1 MLSRL
6 QSGFCAILVL
16 LSVHHAAGAA
26 EWPPSG
32 TTTIV
37 VPYPAGNIADIAART
52 IAQKLN
58 ERTGKTLIVE
68 NRAGASTQIGTSLVA
83 RAPADGRTLLLTGAI
98 FATNPA
104 LFPKLPYD
112 SEKDFAPVGLVVSN
126 PLVLTT
132 AKSKP
137 FPDFAGMVAY
147 ARSKPGHL
155 ALASGGSGTLTHIAL
170 ALMAIRTGTDI
181 NHVTYKGGSAAATDT
196 LSGQVDG
203 FWDNPSSAIPQIKA
217 DRIRALAVSGRQRNP
232 ALPNVPTVIELGY
245 PDFEVI
251 NWFAVF
257 APGKTD
263 TVLLDVI
270 HAEIRAVLELPDVKE
285 RFAQEGV
292 AVGGPSRAQF
302 ATFVASEMKKWGDL
316 IREKNI
322 QAE

>member
-6 QSGFCAILVL
+6 QSAFCATLAVL
-16 LSVHHAAGAA
+16 AVSQSAAAS
-26 EWPPSG
+26 EWPLSG

-52 IAQKLN
+52 IGQKLN
-58 ERTGKTLIVE
+58 ERTGKTIIVD

-112 SEKDFAPVGLVVSN
+112 SEKDLAPVGLVVSN

-137 FPDFAGMVAY
+137 FTDFKSMADY
-147 ARSKPGHL
+147 AKAKPGHL

-170 ALMAIRTGTDI
+170 ALMGISLNTEI
-181 NHVTYKGGSAAATDT
+181 NHVPYKGGSAAATDT

-217 DRIRALAVSGRQRNP
+217 DRIRPLAVSGRTRNP
-232 ALPNVPTVIELGY
+232 ALPDVPTMIELGY
-245 PDFEVI
+245 ADFEAI
-251 NWFAVF
+251 NWFGVF

-263 TVLLDVI
+263 PQLLDVI
-270 HAEIRAVLELPDVKE
+270 HKEIQAVLALPDVQE
-285 RFAQEGV
+285 RFAREGV
-292 AVGGPSRAQF
+292 TAGGPPRAQY
-302 ATFVASEMKKWGDL
+302 ATFVTSEIKKWGTL

>member
-1 MLSRL
+1 MCRYYAALS
-6 QSGFCAILVL
+6 AVLVFA
-16 LSVHHAAGAA
+16 SVAQPAAAT

-37 VPYPAGNIADIAART
+37 VPYTAGNITDIAARL

-58 ERTGKTLIVE
+58 ERTGKTIIVD

-112 SEKDFAPVGLVVSN
+112 SEKDLAPVALVVSN

-137 FPDFAGMVAY
+137 FTDFASMVTY
-147 ARSKPGHL
+147 AKARPGQL

-170 ALMAIRTGTDI
+170 ALMGITTGTDI
-181 NHVTYKGGSAAATDT
+181 NHVPYKGGSAAAMDT

-217 DRIRALAVSGRQRNP
+217 DRLRALAVSGRQRNP
-232 ALPNVPTVIELGY
+232 ALPDVPTVIELGHK
-245 PDFEVI
+245 DFEAI
-251 NWFAVF
+251 NWFGLF
-257 APGKTD
+257 APGKTEPQ
-263 TVLLDVI
+263 LLDAI
-270 HAEIRAVLELPDVKE
+270 HKEVRSILESPDVKE
-285 RFAQEGV
+285 RFAREGV
-292 AVGGPSRAQF
+292 TAGGPGRAEF
-302 ATFVASEMKKWGDL
+302 AAFVTSEMQKWGKL

>member
-6 QSGFCAILVL
+6 QSVFCATLAIFAI
-16 LSVHHAAGAA
+16 SPPAAAT
-26 EWPPSG
+26 EWPLSG

-37 VPYPAGNIADIAART
+37 VPYPAGNIADIAARA
-52 IAQKLN
+52 IGQKLN
-58 ERTGKTLIVE
+58 ERTGKTIIVD

-112 SEKDFAPVGLVVSN
+112 SEKDLAPVALAVSN

-137 FPDFAGMVAY
+137 FTDFKSMADY
-147 ARSKPGHL
+147 AKAKPGQL

-170 ALMAIRTGTDI
+170 ALMGIGLNTEI
-181 NHVTYKGGSAAATDT
+181 NHVPYKGGSAAATDT
-196 LSGQVDG
+196 LSGHVDG

-217 DRIRALAVSGRQRNP
+217 DRIRPLAVSGRTRNP
-232 ALPNVPTVIELGY
+232 ALPDVPTMIELGY
-245 PDFEVI
+245 ADFEAI
-251 NWFAVF
+251 NWFGVF

-263 TVLLDVI
+263 PQLLDVM
-270 HAEIRAVLELPDVKE
+270 HKEIQAVLALPDVQE
-285 RFAQEGV
+285 RFAREGV
-292 AVGGPSRAQF
+292 TAGGPPRAQY
-302 ATFVASEMKKWGDL
+302 AAFVSSEIKKWGAL

>member
-1 MLSRL
+1 MLTRL
-6 QSGFCAILVL
+6 QPVLYAALAI
-16 LSVHHAAGAA
+16 LSVHSAAAA

-37 VPYPAGNIADIAART
+37 VPYTAGNIADIAART
-52 IAQKLN
+52 IAHKMN
-58 ERTGKTLIVE
+58 ERTGKTFIVE
-68 NRAGASTQIGTSLVA
+68 NRAGASTQIGTSAVA

-112 SEKDFAPVGLVVSN
+112 SEKDLAPVALVVSN

-137 FPDFAGMVAY
+137 FTDFASMVKY
-147 ARSKPGHL
+147 AKAKPGQL

-170 ALMAIRTGTDI
+170 GLMAINIGTEI
-181 NHVTYKGGSAAATDT
+181 NHVPYKGGSAAAMDT

-203 FWDNPSSAIPQIKA
+203 FWDNPSSAIPQIKG
-217 DRIRALAVSGRQRNP
+217 DRLRALAVSSRQRSP
-232 ALPNVPTVIELGY
+232 ALPNVPTMVELGY
-245 PDFEVI
+245 ADFEAI
-251 NWFAVF
+251 NWFGVF
-257 APGKTD
+257 APGKTEPQ
-263 TVLLDVI
+263 LLDVI
-270 HAEIRAVLELPDVKE
+270 HTEIRAVLELPDVKE

-292 AVGGPSRAQF
+292 TASGPARAEF
-302 ATFVASEMKKWGDL
+302 AAFVASEMKKWGAL

>member
-1 MLSRL
+1 MLSRSYAAL
-6 QSGFCAILVL
+6 CAVL
-16 LSVHHAAGAA
+16 AVASTVQPAAAA
-26 EWPPSG
+26 DWPPSG

-37 VPYPAGNIADIAART
+37 VPYTAGNIADISARLL
-52 IAQKLN
+52 AQKLN
-58 ERTGKTLIVE
+58 ERTGKTIIID

-83 RAPADGRTLLLTGAI
+83 RAPTDGRTLLLTGAI

-112 SEKDFAPVGLVVSN
+112 SEKDLAPVALVVSN

-137 FPDFAGMVAY
+137 FTDFASMVTY
-147 ARSKPGHL
+147 AKAKPGQL

-170 ALMAIRTGTDI
+170 ALMGISIGTEI
-181 NHVTYKGGSAAATDT
+181 NHVPYKGGSAAAMDT

-217 DRIRALAVSGRQRNP
+217 DRLRALAVSGRQRNP
-232 ALPNVPTVIELGY
+232 ALPDVPTVIELGY
-245 PDFEVI
+245 KDFEAI
-251 NWFAVF
+251 NWFGIF

-263 TVLLDVI
+263 VQLLNAM
-270 HAEIRAVLELPDVKE
+270 HAEIRAILELPDVKE
-285 RFAQEGV
+285 RFAREGV
-292 AVGGPSRAQF
+292 TASGPGRAEF
-302 ATFVASEMKKWGDL
+302 AAFVASEMQKWGSL

>member
-6 QSGFCAILVL
+6 QSAFCAMLAVL
-16 LSVHHAAGAA
+16 AVSQSAAAT

-52 IAQKLN
+52 IGQKLN
-58 ERTGKTLIVE
+58 ERTGKTIIVD

-112 SEKDFAPVGLVVSN
+112 SEKDLAPVGLVVSN

-137 FPDFAGMVAY
+137 FTDFKSMADY
-147 ARSKPGHL
+147 AKAKPGHL

-170 ALMAIRTGTDI
+170 ALMGISLNTEI
-181 NHVTYKGGSAAATDT
+181 NHVPYKGGSAAATDT

-217 DRIRALAVSGRQRNP
+217 DRIRPLAVSGRTRNP
-232 ALPNVPTVIELGY
+232 ALPDVPTMIELGY
-245 PDFEVI
+245 ADFEAI
-251 NWFAVF
+251 NWFGVF

-263 TVLLDVI
+263 PQLLDVI
-270 HAEIRAVLELPDVKE
+270 HKEIQSVLALPDVQE
-285 RFAQEGV
+285 RFAREGV
-292 AVGGPSRAQF
+292 TAGGPSRAQYS
-302 ATFVASEMKKWGDL
+302 AFVTSEIKKWGAL

>member
-1 MLSRL
+1 MLFRL
-6 QSGFCAILVL
+6 HSAACAALVAMAV
-16 LSVHHAAGAA
+16 SQPAMAAD
-26 EWPPSG
+26 WPLTG

-37 VPYPAGNIADIAART
+37 VPYTAGNIADISARL

-58 ERTGKTLIVE
+58 ERTGKTFIVD
-68 NRAGASTQIGTSLVA
+68 NRAGASTQIGTNLVA
-83 RAPADGRTLLLTGAI
+83 RAPTDGRTLLLTGAI

-112 SEKDFAPVGLVVSN
+112 SEKDLAPVALVVSN

-137 FPDFAGMVAY
+137 FTNFASMVTY
-147 ARSKPGHL
+147 AKAKPGQL

-170 ALMAIRTGTDI
+170 ALMSISIGTEI
-181 NHVTYKGGSAAATDT
+181 NHVPYKGGSAAAMDT

-217 DRIRALAVSGRQRNP
+217 DRLRALAVSSRTRSP
-232 ALPNVPTVIELGY
+232 ALPDVPTMVELGY
-245 PDFEVI
+245 ADFEAI

-257 APGKTD
+257 APGKTEPA
-263 TVLLDVI
+263 LLDAM
-270 HAEIRAVLELPDVKE
+270 HKEIRSVLELPDVKE

-292 AVGGPSRAQF
+292 TASGPGRAEF
-302 ATFVASEMKKWGDL
+302 TAFVASEMKKWGTL

-322 QAE
+322 QPE

>member
-1 MLSRL
+1 MFSRRHSVFTAAL
-6 QSGFCAILVL
+6 AIMVTSLPAV
-16 LSVHHAAGAA
+16 AA

-37 VPYPAGNIADIAART
+37 VPYTAGNIADIAART
-52 IAQKLN
+52 LSQKLN
-58 ERTGKTLIVE
+58 ERSGKTFIVE

-112 SEKDFAPVGLVVSN
+112 SEKDLAPVNLVVSN

-132 AKSKP
+132 AKAKP
-137 FPDFAGMVAY
+137 FTDFASMATY
-147 ARSKPGHL
+147 AKAKPGQL

-170 ALMAIRTGTDI
+170 ALMGISLGTEI
-181 NHVTYKGGSAAATDT
+181 NHVPYKGGSAAAMDT

-217 DRIRALAVSGRQRNP
+217 DRIRALAVSGRTRNP
-232 ALPNVPTVIELGY
+232 ALPDVPTMIELGY
-245 PDFEVI
+245 ADFEAI
-251 NWFAVF
+251 NWFGVF

-263 TVLLDVI
+263 PALLDVI
-270 HAEIRAVLELPDVKE
+270 HKEIQTVLELPEIKS

-292 AVGGPSRAQF
+292 TAGGPSRAQY
-302 ATFVASEMKKWGDL
+302 AAFVTSEIKKWGAL

>member
-1 MLSRL
+1 MFYRARIAVCAAIAAMVVS
-6 QSGFCAILVL
+6 QSPA
-16 LSVHHAAGAA
+16 AA

-37 VPYPAGNIADIAART
+37 VPYTAGNITDIAARL
-52 IAQKLN
+52 IGQKLN
-58 ERTGKTLIVE
+58 ERTGKTFIVE
-68 NRAGASTQIGTSLVA
+68 NRAGASTQIGTNLVA

-112 SEKDFAPVGLVVSN
+112 SEKDLAPVGLVVSN

-137 FPDFAGMVAY
+137 FTDFASMATY
-147 ARSKPGHL
+147 AKANPGRL

-170 ALMAIRTGTDI
+170 ALMGISLGTEI
-181 NHVTYKGGSAAATDT
+181 NHVPYKGGSAAAMDT

-232 ALPNVPTVIELGY
+232 ALPDVPTVIELGHKE
-245 PDFEVI
+245 FEVI
-251 NWFAVF
+251 NWFGMF

-263 TVLLDVI
+263 PELLDAI
-270 HAEIRAVLELPDVKE
+270 HREIQSVLAQPDVKA

-292 AVGGPSRAQF
+292 TAGGPSRADF
-302 ATFVASEMKKWGDL
+302 AAFVASETKKWGAL

>member
-6 QSGFCAILVL
+6 QSVFCAALAVFTVSL
-16 LSVHHAAGAA
+16 PAAAT

-52 IAQKLN
+52 IGQKLN
-58 ERTGKTLIVE
+58 ERTGKTIIID

-112 SEKDFAPVGLVVSN
+112 SEKDLAPVGLVVSN

-137 FPDFAGMVAY
+137 FPDFKTMADY
-147 ARSKPGHL
+147 AKAKPGHL

-170 ALMAIRTGTDI
+170 ALMGISLNTEI
-181 NHVTYKGGSAAATDT
+181 NHVPYKGGSAAATDT

-217 DRIRALAVSGRQRNP
+217 DRIRPLAVSGRTRNP
-232 ALPNVPTVIELGY
+232 ALPDVPTMIELGY
-245 PDFEVI
+245 ADFEAI
-251 NWFAVF
+251 NWFGVF

-263 TVLLDVI
+263 PQLLDVI
-270 HAEIRAVLELPDVKE
+270 HKEIQSVLTLPDVAE
-285 RFAQEGV
+285 RFSREGV
-292 AVGGPSRAQF
+292 TAGGPPRAQY
-302 ATFVASEMKKWGDL
+302 AAFVSSEIKKWGTL